1 MPTLREASE
10 RWRESRIDVEVQ
22 TSNMHHSA
30 FARIFKIAPAL
41 PGRRINEITVDDVT
55 ALITAL
61 AAHPYKRETVRKT
74 RTALAQCLDHHG
86 VAPNPARDER
96 VKLPRERKAHIPP
109 PLAEHVERV
118 ANTVAREY
126 VLPLLIIDE
135 CGPRVSEL
143 ETCEIG
149 DLDDHRRAIRVRWTF
164 EKNDRYR
171 HLELPEDLFEAIV
184 ATLPPRE
191 DRDLGAP
198 LFSGLTDARLRM
210 AITRACKAT
219 GTPHFSPHGL
229 RRRRGSLHYKRTG
242 SLAEVAELL
251 GDSKRVAADHY
262 VYALTDYRE
271 VTGPPCSHGRMPES
285 QVRTAPGTA
294 PDYTKRIDRMNNAPF
309 HPGRLW
315 RSV

>member
-10 RWRESRIDVEVQ
+10 RWRESRIDVEVP

-135 CGPRVSEL
+135 CGPRVNEL
-143 ETCEIG
+143 
-149 DLDDHRRAIRVRWTF
+149 
-164 EKNDRYR
+164 
-171 HLELPEDLFEAIV
+171 
-184 ATLPPRE
+184 AT
-191 DRDLGAP
+191 A
-198 LFSGLTDARLRM
+198 
-210 AITRACKAT
+210 
-219 GTPHFSPHGL
+219 
-229 RRRRGSLHYKRTG
+229 
-242 SLAEVAELL
+242 
-251 GDSKRVAADHY
+251 
-262 VYALTDYRE
+262 
-271 VTGPPCSHGRMPES
+271 
-285 QVRTAPGTA
+285 
-294 PDYTKRIDRMNNAPF
+294 
-309 HPGRLW
+309 
-315 RSV
+315 